1 MSKPP
6 FKVLM
11 CAIHPKYNG
20 EGYIGGGWS
29 RLIEL
34 LRRAPQHNIE
44 FVLVESRPFFKD
56 FHDLKYE
63 AVSVPDLS
71 RNFLGELFTY
81 VLAIVYGLCR
91 LKKGDINLILSPIEQ
106 PGCNI
111 VAFILSKFSK
121 VPWTG
126 ELHLVPMYG
135 LLLDKGKPKTSSL
148 KDLFQECRKT
158 GFKLF
163 DSLFYGLIT
172 WLEFRFMEKAKFMLA
187 PSKGI
192 SEDMLIVNPKI
203 RVRIFYPGNG
213 VNLEIINSVPHGPKH
228 YDGIYV
234 GALSSRKGIFDALEI
249 WSLVASQREGFR
261 LAVIGRGREEAI
273 DKIKKLVKDK
283 KLEANVEFLFDPHAG
298 APTLENVWFYMKR
311 SKVLI
316 HPSIIDGWPLVI
328 GEALGCGIPV
338 VTYDLPPQRYSFGTC
353 PIVFRIPHR
362 DLKAFA
368 SEILSIL
375 KSYSEKKYNAVAKTF
390 VSKYTWDDVLAAE
403 KQAYMELVEEK
414 LMKARCNR

>member
-1 MSKPP
+1 
-6 FKVLM
+6 M

-20 EGYIGGGWS
+20 EGYIGGGWA
-29 RLIEL
+29 RVVEL

-81 VLAIVYGLCR
+81 VLAVVYGLFR
-91 LKKGDINLILSPIEQ
+91 LKKGDIDLLLSPIEQ

-111 VAFILSKFSK
+111 VAFLLSKFSK

-148 KDLFQECRKT
+148 KDLFHEGGKT
-158 GFKLF
+158 RFKLF
-163 DSLFYGLIT
+163 NSLFYGLIT

-187 PSKGI
+187 PSKSI
-192 SEDMLIVNPKI
+192 AEDMLIVNPKI

-249 WSLVASQREGFR
+249 WSLVASQHKNCR
-261 LAVIGRGREEAI
+261 LAIIGRGRKEVV
-273 DKIKKLVKDK
+273 DKIKNSVKDK
-283 KLEANVEFLFDPHAG
+283 KLKDNVEFLFDPHVG
-298 APTLENVWFYMKR
+298 APTLESVLFHMKR
-311 SKVLI
+311 SKILI
-316 HPSIIDGWPLVI
+316 HPSIIDAWPLVI

-338 VTYDLPPQRYSFGTC
+338 VTYDLPPQRYSFGSC
-353 PIVFRIPHR
+353 PIVFRIPYR

-368 SEILSIL
+368 SEILLIL
-375 KSYSEKKYNAVAKTF
+375 RSYSEEGCKVVAQTF

-403 KQAYMELVEEK
+403 KQAYMELVGK
-414 LMKARCNR
+414 NSKKARFNG